1 MEWKVPRAMFTE
13 FYLVFFFFKLD
24 SVLTELKPYTA
35 VKCTEICFHTRF
47 FLWKE
52 KSLGRCLPSFFL
64 PSFGVARRWP
74 VCAQRD
80 TLRASSFSSVS
91 FFFTS
96 SSSSCSPS
104 SSACSACSASS
115 ASSAASSAASALLFF
130 VGRGRSEPSIEIV
143 DPSSM
148 SRR

>member
-13 FYLVFFFFKLD
+13 FYLVFFFKLD

-91 FFFTS
+91 FFFYIL
-96 SSSSCSPS
+96 
-104 SSACSACSASS
+104 
-115 ASSAASSAASALLFF
+115 LLFLLLSIILGMLGMLGILSIFSSILSSIGSF
-130 VGRGRSEPSIEIV
+130 VLCRPRPIGAV
-143 DPSSM
+143 D
-148 SRR
+148 RNR